1 MSESPLAYAIG
12 TAAKGGKVHL
22 AVEKTPGNFMIL
34 CRFASRWG
42 ATPLSHH
49 METLAGEGNAVM
61 FEAFRR
67 HNLAPAKL
75 CRNCFYG
82 RTVADYTRHLQ
93 VPAPKVAP
101 TRAPEPLREGTKYYR
116 VTLAGGMHVYEVGG
130 SGRCLSCRPSCRK
143 PDAPVRR
150 EVTVAA
156 QTPWFAVD
164 LARLRWGAPVQGY
177 HVSEGMSTSLGEQ
190 LAAARRRGLEEFE
203 QGRKDA
209 AKLAELQKRWEE
221 MAAVPEGLDPER
233 VKAAMDAGARRADR
247 AARTNALG
255 GTATTDVTKAV
266 RWYQI
271 AMAGADLAY
280 RTGLYERIAT
290 MPLS

>member
-1 MSESPLAYAIG
+1 MSETLAYAIG
-12 TAAKGGKVHL
+12 TAAKGGKIHL

-49 METLAGEGNAVM
+49 METLAGEGDAVM

-82 RTVADYTRHLQ
+82 RTVVDYTRHLQ
-93 VPAPKVAP
+93 APAPKVTP

-116 VTLAGGMHVYEVGG
+116 VTTTTAGGMHVYEVGG

-164 LARLRWGAPVQGY
+164 LARLRWGGPVQGY

-247 AARTNALG
+247 TMPTLDRT
-255 GTATTDVTKAV
+255 TSDVAKKV
-266 RWYQI
+266 RWFQV

-280 RTGLYERIAT
+280 RTGLYERVAT